1 MGKKFKHTDSETK
14 QKIILRI
21 ERNEISIGDAA
32 RELSVNPATITRWI
46 QKWRDGN
53 LKETP
58 TKRERELEK
67 ENEKLK
73 QTVGSL
79 YFHIDQLK
87 KMADYKQRMKDAST
101 SVITG
106 KNLDQFLKPVK

>member
-1 MGKKFKHTDSETK
+1 MGKKFKHTDPETK
-14 QKIILRI
+14 QKTILRI

-53 LKETP
+53 LKEAP

-106 KNLDQFLKPVK
+106 KNLDQFLKPAK

>member
-14 QKIILRI
+14 RQTVLRI
-21 ERNEISIGDAA
+21 EKNEISIGDAA
-32 RELSVNPATITRWI
+32 RELSVDPATITRWI

-53 LKETP
+53 LKEAP

-67 ENEKLK
+67 ENERLK

-79 YFHIDQLK
+79 YFHIEQLK
-87 KMADYKQRMKDAST
+87 KMADYKRRMKDANT

-106 KNLDQFLKPVK
+106 KNLDQFRKPVK